1 MKKVLKYSLFLLASA
16 ALFTACGEKDNDPSE
31 TPSGGGSIS
40 SPEKKIKSIQTTP
53 SNWTLV
59 PRMVS
64 FEWEGDLMKLVH
76 FDGEQVYGSMIF
88 SYNGATGATVTLP
101 AKRSESEDPS
111 YFNYCNIRYDGDR
124 VIEQEWRKYSGEDS
138 SIHTYSYSYADGSIA
153 GVDCMWKKWDH
164 KYFRSDENYY
174 REGSERLPMTF
185 EKGNLVLYGSKS
197 SDEGRTRYVEISYDE
212 KKNPFPSRAKTPSE
226 LERMREAYN
235 SGELFVFFFP
245 WSDHNITSVE
255 AVDDDGEYERESISI
270 IYNYTY
276 DESGYP
282 ASVDV
287 QVKKEVYDYY
297 RGTTETR
304 ERTYTLTYKYYE

>member
-59 PRMVS
+59 PRKVS

-88 SYNGATGATVTLP
+88 SYNGATGATVNYP
-101 AKRSESEDPS
+101 RKESDPS

-124 VIEQEWRKYSGEDS
+124 VIEQEWRKYIDEDS

-153 GVDCMWKKWDH
+153 GVDYMWKKWDH
-164 KYFRSDENYY
+164 KYRRSDENYY

-197 SDEGRTRYVEISYDE
+197 SSEGSIRYVEISYDD
-212 KKNPFPSRAKTPSE
+212 KKSPFPLRAKTSNE
-226 LERMREAYN
+226 LVWMREAYN
-235 SGELFVFFFP
+235 GGELFVFFFP
-245 WSDHNITSVE
+245 WSDHNITSIE
-255 AVDDDGEYERESISI
+255 AVNDNEYRRTTLTC

-276 DESGYP
+276 DELGYP

-287 QVKKEVYDYY
+287 QVKEEVHEHYN
-297 RGTTETR
+297 GTTATR
-304 ERTYTLTYKYYE
+304 ERTYTLTYQYYE